1 MTPTGPVP
9 GPSRGRHVT
18 MKRLL
23 IAAVTS
29 VLLAAPLPA
38 LAGPSGE
45 RGNPN
50 PQNVEWYL
58 ALGDSLAA
66 GFQPD
71 VGDDRDGGYVGDVL
85 TDLQADWTKTKLVNL
100 ACSGETST
108 EMIQGGDCV
117 YDEGSQ
123 LAAAVEFLEAHKDK
137 VSLVTVTIGAND
149 VTRCARPSI
158 DTTCFAQQAG
168 ILAQNLNVILSELR
182 AASPDVQ
189 IVITNYYNPFLAAY
203 LTGQAGQAVA
213 VGSSALQQQLN
224 AFIAG
229 AAAAHGA
236 DVADVASAFQSY
248 NWAFVQTPYGTIP
261 TNVANIC
268 MLTWMCTAYQD
279 IHANDAGYDAIGESV
294 VAVLE

>member
-1 MTPTGPVP
+1 
-9 GPSRGRHVT
+9 

-66 GFQPD
+66 GYQPG

-108 EMIQGGDCV
+108 QMIEGGDCV

-123 LAAAVEFLEAHKDK
+123 LAEAVQFLEAHKDK

-149 VTRCARPSI
+149 VTPCVGAEISI
-158 DTTCFAQQAG
+158 ACIGQSLSTLG
-168 ILAQNLNVILSELR
+168 GNLSVILNALR
-182 AASPDVQ
+182 TANPDVP
-189 IVITNYYNPFLAAY
+189 IVVTNYYNPYLALWVLVEEPLGPSLAQQSSG
-203 LTGQAGQAVA
+203 LQVA
-213 VGSSALQQQLN
+213 LN
-224 AFIAG
+224 QVIAG
-229 AAAAHGA
+229 TASTVPDVSTA
-236 DVADVASAFQSY
+236 DVATAFQSY
-248 NWAFVQTPYGTIP
+248 NDTLVETAYGTIP
-261 TNVANIC
+261 TNVASIC
-268 MLTWMCTAYQD
+268 MLTWMCTLGD
-279 IHANDAGYDAIGESV
+279 IHANDDGYDRIAG
-294 VAVLE
+294 AVLAVVE